1 MLNSKR
7 RYPSPN
13 KEVLMA
19 WKYMGK
25 GDFIPGVPA
34 RDLSDKEVKELG
46 IQEAVEASDLYK
58 KESAK
63 KQAAGDK

>member
-1 MLNSKR
+1 
-7 RYPSPN
+7 
-13 KEVLMA
+13 MA
-19 WKYMGK
+19 WKYV
-25 GDFIPGVPA
+25 GDGAFIPGVPA

>member
-1 MLNSKR
+1 
-7 RYPSPN
+7 
-13 KEVLMA
+13 MA
-19 WKYMGK
+19 WKYV
-25 GDFIPGVPA
+25 GDGAFIPGVPA
-34 RDLSDKEVKELG
+34 REVRELG

>member
-1 MLNSKR
+1 
-7 RYPSPN
+7 
-13 KEVLMA
+13 MA
-19 WKYMGK
+19 WKYGGT

-34 RDLSDKEVKELG
+34 RDLSDKEVKELD

-63 KQAAGDK
+63 KAAGDK

>member
-1 MLNSKR
+1 
-7 RYPSPN
+7 
-13 KEVLMA
+13 MA

>member
-1 MLNSKR
+1 
-7 RYPSPN
+7 
-13 KEVLMA
+13 MA
-19 WKYMGK
+19 WKYV
-25 GDFIPGVPA
+25 GDEAFIPGVPA

-63 KQAAGDK
+63 KAAGDK

>member
-1 MLNSKR
+1 M
-7 RYPSPN
+7 
-13 KEVLMA
+13 MA
-19 WKYMGK
+19 WKYVGN